1 MDGEEDGE
9 VEDAEVSLVELEKQ
23 VVVVVV
29 EVVVVPRGDGGT
41 ELLLEAEDQSSSD
54 IFLEFGAEGRT

>member
-23 VVVVVV
+23 VVV
-29 EVVVVPRGDGGT
+29 VVVVPRGDGGT

>member
-9 VEDAEVSLVELEKQ
+9 VEDAEGSLVELEKQ
-23 VVVVVV
+23 VVV
-29 EVVVVPRGDGGT
+29 VVVVPRGDGGT

-54 IFLEFGAEGRT
+54 IFLEFGAQGRT